1 MERGREKRS
10 TRDPSSRKEHA
21 MMFAFALALVGI
33 VVIGSLEIAAAH
45 AH

>member
-1 MERGREKRS
+1 
-10 TRDPSSRKEHA
+10 